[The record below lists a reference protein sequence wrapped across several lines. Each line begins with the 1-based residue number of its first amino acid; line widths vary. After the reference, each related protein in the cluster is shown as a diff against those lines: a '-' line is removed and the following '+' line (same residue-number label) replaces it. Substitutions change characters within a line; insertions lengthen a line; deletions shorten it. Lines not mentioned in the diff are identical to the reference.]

1 MKYVRLYKKIYC
13 VNMIK
18 NTKLYIKKWDN
29 YRSEYYM
36 YHTGKEWEK
45 MSNYDLCIN
54 TGELGIEKSVKYIK
68 EYIKLRMETL

>member
-1 MKYVRLYKKIYC
+1 
-13 VNMIK
+13 
-18 NTKLYIKKWDN
+18 
-29 YRSEYYM
+29 
-36 YHTGKEWEK
+36 

>member
-1 MKYVRLYKKIYC
+1 MEMSHLCTDRKGA
-13 VNMIK
+13 IK
-18 NTKLYIKKWDN
+18 YIKKWDN